1 MAIKKYNKFVN
12 EDIDK
17 LGEWDEEEINPNP
30 EIVQNQPNDQFVGG
44 EYKGES
50 RTKENILEH
59 WRSRW
64 AGTCLETFP
73 QIFSDAYPDR
83 TDYEEFEKDKYGY
96 QDEDDEFEFDAGD
109 EVYNI
114 MNEFDIHISNEE
126 EMKSDDG
133 DCKISEDDWVDFFN
147 DMWSWD

>member
-44 EYKGES
+44 EYKGKS

-64 AGTCLETFP
+64 AGT
-73 QIFSDAYPDR
+73 
-83 TDYEEFEKDKYGY
+83 
-96 QDEDDEFEFDAGD
+96 
-109 EVYNI
+109 
-114 MNEFDIHISNEE
+114 
-126 EMKSDDG
+126 
-133 DCKISEDDWVDFFN
+133 
-147 DMWSWD
+147 